1 MLPQPCD
8 PESHNSKPIIMRSLS
23 NVLVVV
29 ILCGLAQG
37 QSIGINFNSGR
48 DLGAQLSSDEVAGH
62 PDVAQDNW
70 NNTNGFAS
78 GNEANLL
85 GANAGA
91 LVDSSGDVTGA
102 TVTWAA
108 NGTWNTNN
116 GTGSGD
122 NKLMNG
128 YIDHTGGFSNVEV
141 LNITYANYDVYVYFG
156 SDGNGRTG
164 AIESTTA
171 GQTFSYT
178 TSSQQGGGFPASYVL
193 TEDESGGNPVAN
205 FCVFR
210 NQRSTT
216 FSARVNR
223 GSSNSGFHGIQIVAT
238 APPEDADN
246 DGLIDSWE
254 LANGLSTDDDGSA
267 NLVNGPDGDPDN
279 DGLSN
284 LEEFIR
290 DTNPRESDSDG
301 DGLADGVE
309 SNSGN
314 FVSLSDTGSDPLSAD
329 TDGDGLLDGA
339 EVAADPFVTDPNNT
353 DTDGDVVI
361 DRVEITRGSDPTDP
375 ADLPGDEPTG
385 RVISMNFDG
394 QAGVGMPGAVTRVAG
409 SIPVGNWNNSGPGNG
424 GNVGNGFALVD
435 NSGLATGVTVS
446 WSVANHWSTN
456 GGDNSGGDAQMMQ
469 GYLDN
474 FHDRPPIEVNGIPA
488 SFQASGY
495 ELRIYHNTDSGGTMG
510 FTVDDG
516 GGPVTHYSHQ
526 AGGSGSNYPLAG
538 VDPFGGAVGY
548 IGSQDSN
555 PASTTPSNYT
565 IFTGL
570 TGSSFTIRGVR
581 GAAGD
586 TRARPNGFQIMAS
599 GPSADQDQDGLADS
613 WEVANGLDPADDG
626 TVDIDNGPEGDP
638 DNDGSS
644 NLEEYERGTDPR
656 NDDSDGDGL
665 ADGVESA
672 TGIFV
677 GADDTGTEPLDDDSD
692 GDGLPDGEEVSADPF
707 ATNPNEADTDGD
719 QLGDSLELELGTDPL
734 DQASGPDGDA
744 DSDGSSNLDEVLTG
758 TNPNNE
764 DTDGDGLV
772 DGVETNTGVF
782 ISESDTGSNPLNTDS
797 DSDGLTDRVEV
808 EIHATNPNE
817 ADSDGDGRDDAVEIE
832 AGSDPN
838 DALSRSRMPQPTGYW
853 SFDDQGAG
861 GVTAD
866 LSGAGNEGTLNGGPE
881 IVEGPCGPGDF
892 ALKFDGLDDSVT
904 TGVSLFTG
912 GDTFTMSG
920 WIRFETA
927 QIGDRIGLFG
937 QNDAVEFGLINPTTL
952 HHWSNVGGALDA
964 TVAASSPEWMH
975 LAVTGTSRERVLYV
989 NGVAEANVGPSSA
1002 GSSSTFSFNIG
1013 GSGIFDNSGNW
1024 FRGEI
1029 DDVAVWD
1036 QVLAPDEIALLASCA
1051 ISPLGSPRSDVGI
1064 EITEF
1069 ARTPAG
1075 QISISWKSRADK
1087 QYDILSHPNLSVA
1100 REDWA
1105 EVAGAQDI
1113 RGDASGISS
1122 VSLAPP
1128 FEGSGYLAVREESL
1142 PPLFEDDFETDTGW
1156 VAIVNDA
1163 NGNTNWERGTP
1174 NGSTGPLSG
1183 ADDSINAWS
1192 TNLGDF
1198 GIDSDISLRS
1208 PAIDLTGVAAAEL
1221 SFDAYRDGDG
1231 FGEFASIRFLR
1242 ALDQSQLGE
1251 ESAIDM
1257 TLFDSDW
1264 VAQTIPVVPEA
1275 IGESVVI
1282 EFNFVSDSSPD
1293 AFSGLSIDN
1302 VRMATP

>member
-1 MLPQPCD
+1 M
-8 PESHNSKPIIMRSLS
+8 SKNKLWQIFVSVFSLS
-23 NVLVVV
+23 ILIISANSQETYSQNFDDFDNGETDLGDGSV
-29 ILCGLAQG
+29 IFGEAASIQDGRLQLTIDGQGLGFSSFSVPPIEGSSQG
-37 QSIGINFNSGR
+37 FTITFDYEMFDSPANNDPADGFSINYG
-48 DLGAQLSSDEVAGH
+48 DAELGAQGAAEEGMNAAQATENLSFEIDTWQNGDAEQGVNISGLSGGADLGQLAF
-62 PDVAQDNW
+62 
-70 NNTNGFAS
+70 TNGVILDDGQTVSGTVEISWDPSVGAS
-78 GNEANLL
+78 FKTTGLNTDADFENVEVPDFIPSDDHTFIISARVG
-85 GANAGA
+85 GANQD
-91 LVDSSGDVTGA
+91 LFIDNLNIVTGA
-102 TVTWAA
+102 GDDDDEDGLPNTYEIA
-108 NGTWNTNN
+108 NNLDPNDAT
-116 GTGSGD
+116 GD
-122 NKLMNG
+122 N
-128 YIDHTGGFSNVEV
+128 
-141 LNITYANYDVYVYFG
+141 
-156 SDGNGRTG
+156 G
-164 AIESTTA
+164 A
-171 GQTFSYT
+171 
-178 TSSQQGGGFPASYVL
+178 
-193 TEDESGGNPVAN
+193 
-205 FCVFR
+205 
-210 NQRSTT
+210 
-216 FSARVNR
+216 
-223 GSSNSGFHGIQIVAT
+223 
-238 APPEDADN
+238 
-246 DGLIDSWE
+246 
-254 LANGLSTDDDGSA
+254 
-267 NLVNGPDGDPDN
+267 DGDPDG
-279 DGLSN
+279 DGLIN
-284 LEEFIR
+284 LEEFENR
-290 DTNPRESDSDG
+290 TNPQ
-301 DGLADGVE
+301 
-309 SNSGN
+309 N
-314 FVSLSDTGSDPLSAD
+314 AD
-329 TDGDGLLDGA
+329 T
-339 EVAADPFVTDPNNT
+339 
-353 DTDGDVVI
+353 
-361 DRVEITRGSDPTDP
+361 
-375 ADLPGDEPTG
+375 
-385 RVISMNFDG
+385 
-394 QAGVGMPGAVTRVAG
+394 
-409 SIPVGNWNNSGPGNG
+409 
-424 GNVGNGFALVD
+424 
-435 NSGLATGVTVS
+435 
-446 WSVANHWSTN
+446 
-456 GGDNSGGDAQMMQ
+456 
-469 GYLDN
+469 
-474 FHDRPPIEVNGIPA
+474 
-488 SFQASGY
+488 
-495 ELRIYHNTDSGGTMG
+495 
-510 FTVDDG
+510 
-516 GGPVTHYSHQ
+516 
-526 AGGSGSNYPLAG
+526 
-538 VDPFGGAVGY
+538 
-548 IGSQDSN
+548 
-555 PASTTPSNYT
+555 
-565 IFTGL
+565 
-570 TGSSFTIRGVR
+570 
-581 GAAGD
+581 
-586 TRARPNGFQIMAS
+586 
-599 GPSADQDQDGLADS
+599 
-613 WEVANGLDPADDG
+613 
-626 TVDIDNGPEGDP
+626 
-638 DNDGSS
+638 
-644 NLEEYERGTDPR
+644 
-656 NDDSDGDGL
+656 DGDGL

-952 HHWSNVGGALDA
+952 QHWSNVGGALDA